1 MIEGGPMRVK
11 ALAVLLALTL
21 LMPAAAAHGAN
32 TFSFIMRNQSVD
44 PSSAQV
50 RQNDTL
56 TFYNTADHN
65 RPVLIGIQGAGLD

>member
-1 MIEGGPMRVK
+1 MIEGSSMRVK

-50 RQNDTL
+50 IQNDTL
-56 TFYNTADHN
+56 IF
-65 RPVLIGIQGAGLD
+65 